1 MATKIAKWGNSYAVR
16 LPKETIERLSLKEGS
31 SVVVSTESTNI
42 KIQPIKTKE
51 ILSELISRINR
62 TNRHELI
69 DFVKIVGKE
78 LW

>member
-16 LPKETIERLSLKEGS
+16 LPKETVESLSLKEGS

-51 ILSELISRINR
+51 TLSELISRINR
-62 TNRHELI
+62 TNRHKLV
-69 DFVKIVGKE
+69 DFGKTVGKE